1 MIIWIASY
9 PKSGNTWVRS
19 LLASYFFS
27 KNGEFNFDHLKHIAQ
42 FSPVISN
49 STLEEKTN
57 YQAKVS
63 KSWIPTQELINKDK
77 KIHLYKT
84 HNAVCS
90 INGNFFT
97 NKKNTIG
104 AIYITRDPR
113 NILTSLSNHYEIN
126 NIEAFNF
133 LTNKRKIIFP
143 SNVNNYSKNKEMD
156 FNFLGDWSGH
166 YLSWKNIQFCS
177 IKIVKYE
184 DMINNTKKTFLSI
197 LDYLSKIMKVQYDKD
212 KIDKCIKSTD
222 FEKLSSL
229 EVTDGFNES
238 ALSTKTKKKIKFFNL
253 GKKNKWINL
262 VDKKLVAKI
271 EKHFEKEMN
280 ELGYL

>member
-253 GKKNKWINL
+253 GKKK
-262 VDKKLVAKI
+262 
-271 EKHFEKEMN
+271 
-280 ELGYL
+280 